1 MDVIAEIVK
10 NLLVIIIMSSFLEIM
25 LPEGNI
31 KPFVRFAIGLFLLI
45 AILNPALN
53 YIYDDKSFQ
62 VSVWDDSVA
71 EKNTQA
77 ITDGGQ
83 KIEQQIM
90 EQSNAIMKEKMEGQI
105 SAVALLVPGVGEV
118 NTELTVDRN
127 GSPEKVK
134 LMVRPGENSSSDE
147 NDQVDVFSNGLEELS
162 SAEREQ
168 IELKI
173 QQVMG
178 NLYGLKGE
186 NIEIIFEGG

>member
-1 MDVIAEIVK
+1 MDIIAEIVR

-45 AILNPALN
+45 AILNPALS

-90 EQSNAIMKEKMEGQI
+90 DQSNAIMKEKMEGQI

-118 NTELTVDRN
+118 QTELEVDRN
-127 GSPEKVK
+127 GSPAKVK
-134 LMVRPGENSSSDE
+134 LMVRPGANSSRDE

-178 NLYGLKGE
+178 NLYGMKAE
-186 NIEIIFEGG
+186 DIEIIFEGG